1 MVQKPFRFDN
11 ENHVKLALK
20 LFEFESTKVAGP
32 GSSTRKITDVIW
44 TLKEAIKYMSLDSE
58 GKVTFA
64 ELISSLKKQNHLLII
79 PNSINGEDGYVT
91 RTAETLRIIGH
102 TYEYWHKG
110 RPGVDAI
117 RWEIVPKQIPRRNI
131 SPADMIQKLIDSIS
145 NGTGIDQN
153 HTNLGKAIRE
163 VIQGIANHFRENE
176 GIETPRFSNFQ
187 YESVKQ
193 GLLDALGHGGKG
205 TVLVAGVGSGGT
217 LTGLA
222 EFFKEKDPS
231 IQIVAAD
238 PENSIVAD
246 AVIKG
251 SYSYEGGSWLVE
263 GVGEDFIPDN
273 LDLSLIDDA
282 ETVTDKEAFE
292 ILQVLL
298 QEEGILGGSSTGTL
312 VAGAIKWCKKQT
324 EPKKV
329 VTFICDTGNKYL
341 SKAFNKSWLHDNNLL
356 NKEKAGNLSDLINR
370 RADKGEMITV
380 SQSETLLIA
389 YNRMRSADISQIPVI
404 KDKELL
410 GILDEEDLLLS
421 VTKDQAAFSNSVTEI
436 MTDKL
441 DILQVDASNEELLA
455 ILSEGKVA
463 IIYDKD
469 VFIGF
474 ITKVDLINHYRN
486 KLNQN

>member
-1 MVQKPFRFDN
+1 MEINNSLLSLIGNTPILKLSSVDTGVC
-11 ENHVKLALK
+11 ELYVKLESQNPGGSIKDRIGLSIIEQAEESGDLKEGGTIIEATAGNTGIGLALVAALK
-20 LFEFESTKVAGP
+20 GY
-32 GSSTRKITDVIW
+32 KII
-44 TLKEAIKYMSLDSE
+44 
-58 GKVTFA
+58 
-64 ELISSLKKQNHLLII
+64 LII
-79 PNSINGEDGYVT
+79 PDKMSREKILHLEGLGAEIILT
-91 RTAETLRIIGH
+91 RSDVPEGH
-102 TYEYWHKG
+102 PEYYHD
-110 RPGVDAI
+110 VA
-117 RWEIVPKQIPRRNI
+117 RRV
-131 SPADMIQKLIDSIS
+131 A
-145 NGTGIDQN
+145 G
-153 HTNLGKAIRE
+153 
-163 VIQGIANHFRENE
+163 
-176 GIETPRFSNFQ
+176 ETPGSFLANQFSNPANPFAHRTTTAPEIWDQ
-187 YESVKQ
+187 ME
-193 GLLDALGHGGKG
+193 GDLDA
-205 TVLVAGVGSGGT
+205 VVAGVGSGGT

-292 ILQVLL
+292 VLQVLL

-312 VAGAIKWCKKQT
+312 VAGAIKWCQKQT

-356 NKEKAGNLSDLINR
+356 NKEKEGNLSDLINR

-380 SQSETLLIA
+380 SPSETLLIA

-404 KDKELL
+404 QDKQLL

-421 VTKDQAAFSNSVTEI
+421 VTKDQASFSSSVTEI
-436 MTDKL
+436 MTNEL
-441 DILQVDASNEELLA
+441 DILQVDATNDELLDV
-455 ILSEGKVA
+455 LSEGKVA
-463 IIYDKD
+463 IIYENNN
-469 VFIGF
+469 FLGF

>member
-1 MVQKPFRFDN
+1 MEINNSLLSLIGNTPMLKLSSVDTGVC
-11 ENHVKLALK
+11 ELYVKLESQNPGGSIKDRIGLSIIEQAEESGDLKEGGTIIEATAGNTGIGLALVAALK
-20 LFEFESTKVAGP
+20 GY
-32 GSSTRKITDVIW
+32 KII
-44 TLKEAIKYMSLDSE
+44 
-58 GKVTFA
+58 
-64 ELISSLKKQNHLLII
+64 LII
-79 PNSINGEDGYVT
+79 PDKMSREKILHLEGLGAEIILT
-91 RTAETLRIIGH
+91 RSDVPEGHPEYYHDVARRVAE
-102 TYEYWHKG
+102 
-110 RPGVDAI
+110 
-117 RWEIVPKQIPRRNI
+117 
-131 SPADMIQKLIDSIS
+131 
-145 NGTGIDQN
+145 
-153 HTNLGKAIRE
+153 
-163 VIQGIANHFRENE
+163 
-176 GIETPRFSNFQ
+176 ETPGSFLANQFSNPANPFAHRTTTAPEIWDQ
-187 YESVKQ
+187 ME
-193 GLLDALGHGGKG
+193 GDLDA
-205 TVLVAGVGSGGT
+205 VVAGVGSGGT

-222 EFFKEKDPS
+222 EFFKEKDSS

-292 ILQVLL
+292 VLQVLL

-312 VAGAIKWCKKQT
+312 VAGAIKWCQKQT

-341 SKAFNKSWLHDNNLL
+341 SKAFNKSWLHDNNLS
-356 NKEKAGNLSDLINR
+356 NKEKEGNLSDLINR

-380 SQSETLLIA
+380 SPSETLLIA

-404 KDKELL
+404 QDKQLL

-421 VTKDQAAFSNSVTEI
+421 VTKDQASFSSSVTEI
-436 MTDKL
+436 MTNEL
-441 DILQVDASNEELLA
+441 DILQVDATNDELLA
-455 ILSEGKVA
+455 VLSEGKVA
-463 IIYDKD
+463 IIYEKNN
-469 VFIGF
+469 FLGF

>member
-1 MVQKPFRFDN
+1 MDINNSLLNLIGNTPMLKLSSVDTGVCELF
-11 ENHVKLALK
+11 VKLESQNPGGSIKDRIGLSIIEQAEESGELKEGGTIIEATAGNTGIGLALVAALK
-20 LFEFESTKVAGP
+20 GYKIILVIPDKMSREKILHLEGLGAEIILTRSDVPEGHPEYYHDVARRVASETP
-32 GSSTRKITDVIW
+32 GSF
-44 TLKEAIKYMSLDSE
+44 L
-58 GKVTFA
+58 
-64 ELISSLKKQNHLLII
+64 
-79 PNSINGEDGYVT
+79 
-91 RTAETLRIIGH
+91 
-102 TYEYWHKG
+102 
-110 RPGVDAI
+110 
-117 RWEIVPKQIPRRNI
+117 
-131 SPADMIQKLIDSIS
+131 
-145 NGTGIDQN
+145 
-153 HTNLGKAIRE
+153 
-163 VIQGIANHFRENE
+163 ANQ
-176 GIETPRFSNFQ
+176 FSNPANPHAHKTTTAPEIWDQ
-187 YESVKQ
+187 ME
-193 GLLDALGHGGKG
+193 GDLDA
-205 TVLVAGVGSGGT
+205 VVAGVGSGGT

-222 EFFKEKDPS
+222 EFFKEKDSS
-231 IQIVAAD
+231 ISIVAAD

-282 ETVTDKEAFE
+282 VTVTDKEAFE

-312 VAGAIKWCKKQT
+312 VAGAIKWCKKQK

-389 YNRMRSADISQIPVI
+389 YNRMRSADISQIPVL

-441 DILQVDASNEELLA
+441 DILQVDASNEDLLA

>member
-1 MVQKPFRFDN
+1 M
-11 ENHVKLALK
+11 
-20 LFEFESTKVAGP
+20 
-32 GSSTRKITDVIW
+32 
-44 TLKEAIKYMSLDSE
+44 E
-58 GKVTFA
+58 G
-64 ELISSLKKQNHLLII
+64 
-79 PNSINGEDGYVT
+79 D
-91 RTAETLRIIGH
+91 
-102 TYEYWHKG
+102 
-110 RPGVDAI
+110 
-117 RWEIVPKQIPRRNI
+117 
-131 SPADMIQKLIDSIS
+131 
-145 NGTGIDQN
+145 
-153 HTNLGKAIRE
+153 
-163 VIQGIANHFRENE
+163 
-176 GIETPRFSNFQ
+176 
-187 YESVKQ
+187 
-193 GLLDALGHGGKG
+193 LDA
-205 TVLVAGVGSGGT
+205 VVAGVGSGGT

-292 ILQVLL
+292 VLQVLL
-298 QEEGILGGSSTGTL
+298 QEEGILGGSSSGTL
-312 VAGAIKWCKKQT
+312 VAGAIKWCQKQT

-356 NKEKAGNLSDLINR
+356 NKEKEGNLSDLINR

-380 SQSETLLIA
+380 SPGETLLIA

-404 KDKELL
+404 QDKQLL

-421 VTKDQAAFSNSVTEI
+421 VTKDQASFSSSVTEI
-436 MTDKL
+436 MTNEL
-441 DILQVDASNEELLA
+441 DILQVDATNDELLA
-455 ILSEGKVA
+455 VLSEGKVA
-463 IIYDKD
+463 IIYEKNN
-469 VFIGF
+469 FLGF

>member
-1 MVQKPFRFDN
+1 MEINNSLLSLIGNTPMLKLSSVDTGVC
-11 ENHVKLALK
+11 ELYVKLESQNPGGSIKDRIGLSIIEQAEESGDLKEGGTIIEATAGNTGIGLALVAALK
-20 LFEFESTKVAGP
+20 GY
-32 GSSTRKITDVIW
+32 KII
-44 TLKEAIKYMSLDSE
+44 
-58 GKVTFA
+58 
-64 ELISSLKKQNHLLII
+64 LII
-79 PNSINGEDGYVT
+79 PDKMSREKILHLEGLGAEIILT
-91 RTAETLRIIGH
+91 RSDVPEGHPEYYHDVARRVAE
-102 TYEYWHKG
+102 
-110 RPGVDAI
+110 
-117 RWEIVPKQIPRRNI
+117 
-131 SPADMIQKLIDSIS
+131 
-145 NGTGIDQN
+145 
-153 HTNLGKAIRE
+153 
-163 VIQGIANHFRENE
+163 
-176 GIETPRFSNFQ
+176 ETPGSFLANQFSNPANPFAHRTTTAPEIWDQ
-187 YESVKQ
+187 ME
-193 GLLDALGHGGKG
+193 GDLDA
-205 TVLVAGVGSGGT
+205 VVAGVGSGGT

-292 ILQVLL
+292 VLQVLL

-312 VAGAIKWCKKQT
+312 VAGAIKWCQKQT

-356 NKEKAGNLSDLINR
+356 NQEKEGNLSDLINR

-380 SQSETLLIA
+380 SPSETLLIA

-404 KDKELL
+404 EDKELL

-421 VTKDQAAFSNSVTEI
+421 VTKDQASFSSSVTEI
-436 MTDKL
+436 MTNEL
-441 DILQVDASNEELLA
+441 DILQVDATNDELLDV
-455 ILSEGKVA
+455 LSEGKVA
-463 IIYDKD
+463 IIYENNN
-469 VFIGF
+469 FLGF